1 MLRSPPVLASRP
13 YNFLQLI
20 ENLLIYFPQYGP
32 LRGGVAPQLCATISL
47 SLHPRQFE
55 ILISNLYYTFVW
67 DTLWMINRELSH
79 GIVHDQ
85 GTH

>member
-32 LRGGVAPQLCATISL
+32 LRGSVVPQLCVTI
-47 SLHPRQFE
+47 E
-55 ILISNLYYTFVW
+55 ILISDLYFFLGHPV
-67 DTLWMINRELSH
+67 D
-79 GIVHDQ
+79 DQ
-85 GTH
+85 